1 MQKKIIAAAVAGAL
15 ALPAAATWAQS
26 STVQIY
32 GRVTYEYG
40 NADQGSNRPDVD
52 YADTPGGSAIG
63 FRGEEKLGGGLS
75 AWFQCETSADIRGF
89 DQIGLCS
96 RNSAVG
102 FKGGFGN
109 VFFGR
114 WDTPLKRAMNVGTV
128 GAEETGILGMSFLP
142 FGGSGGSS
150 AAPGAETQQ
159 RQRFKRR
166 ETGLSYYE
174 TPNFGG
180 FMVMGA
186 VSSGNNAA
194 DVTNPAAPGGV
205 GALDGQS
212 NEKPRVWSIA
222 ATFTAGPFGLG
233 AGYEKHA
240 QFGTLGS
247 PAGDQDD
254 EGYGVSAAFTF
265 GPVKVGGTW
274 LRREFETAA
283 GTQVRDLR
291 QDTFTLGADWRIA
304 GPHSIQGQWA
314 HGNKVKGSSLAGIGG
329 NGGLAAPRVCSIA
342 LVGGVCNGIE
352 SERGDTGGDAFSIS
366 YAYAFS
372 KRTRV
377 KIGYV
382 RVENDD
388 NSASARI
395 GNTANLTSNGQS
407 VDGYAFHISHSF

>member
-32 GRVTYEYG
+32 GRITYEYG
-40 NADQGSNRPDVD
+40 NADQGNNRPDVD
-52 YADTPGGSAIG
+52 YADSPGGSAIG

-75 AWFQCETSADIRGF
+75 AWFQCETSADVRAF
-89 DQIGLCS
+89 DMIGLCS

-142 FGGSGGSS
+142 FGGSGGAS
-150 AAPGAETQQ
+150 AVQGNNNVDSFGESQQ

-166 ETGLSYYE
+166 ENALSYYE
-174 TPNFGG
+174 TPVFGG
-180 FMVMGA
+180 FQAMA
-186 VSSGNNAA
+186 AISSGNHAA
-194 DVTNPAAPGGV
+194 DNATVDNTAN
-205 GALDGQS
+205 D
-212 NEKPRVWSIA
+212 KPRVGSLA
-222 ATFTAGPFGLG
+222 ATFTAGPFSIG
-233 AGYEKHA
+233 AGYEKHWE
-240 QFGTLGS
+240 FGTTQLG
-247 PAGDQDD
+247 GTDLDD
-254 EGYGVSAAFTF
+254 LGYGVSAAFTF

-274 LRREFETAA
+274 LRREFETAS
-283 GTQVRDLR
+283 GTQIREAR
-291 QDTFTLGADWRIA
+291 QDTFSLGADWRIA

-314 HGNKVKGSSLAGIGG
+314 HANKVKGDSLAGIGG

-352 SERGDTGGDAFSIS
+352 SDRGDTGGDAFSIS
-366 YAYAFS
+366 YSYAFS

-382 RVENDD
+382 WVDNDTNT
-388 NSASARI
+388 NSYRI
-395 GNTANLTSNGQS
+395 GNTAALLGNGQS

>member
-40 NADQGSNRPDVD
+40 NADQGSGRPDVD

-63 FRGEEKLGGGLS
+63 FRGEEKLGGGMS

-142 FGGSGGSS
+142 FGGSGGAS
-150 AAPGAETQQ
+150 ATTSNNNELLGESQQ

-166 ETGLSYYE
+166 EAGLSYYE
-174 TPNFGG
+174 TPVFGG
-180 FMVMGA
+180 FQAMGA
-186 VSSGNNAA
+186 VSQGNNAA
-194 DVTNPAAPGGV
+194 DLPATDAT
-205 GALDGQS
+205 A
-212 NEKPRVWSIA
+212 NAKPRVWSVG
-222 ATFTAGPFGLG
+222 ATFTAGPFGFG
-233 AGYEKHA
+233 AGYEKHVE
-240 QFGTLGS
+240 FGAFTPGTPNLD
-247 PAGDQDD
+247 DQ
-254 EGYGVSAAFTF
+254 GYGASAAFTF

-283 GTQVRDLR
+283 GTSVREAR
-291 QDTFTLGADWRIA
+291 QDTFSLGVDWRIV
-304 GPHSIQGQWA
+304 GPHGLQAQWA
-314 HGNKVKGSSLAGIGG
+314 HANKVKGDSLAGIGG

-352 SERGDTGGDAFSIS
+352 SNRGDTGAYALSIS
-366 YAYAFS
+366 YSYAFS

-377 KIGYV
+377 KVGYV

-388 NSASARI
+388 NTASYRI
-395 GNTANLTSNGQS
+395 GNTAALIGNGQT